1 MSVIAEGVETLPQRA
16 RLRDLGCEWAQGH
29 LISRPL
35 SADAVAGWVVAEGG
49 SGL

>member
-16 RLRDLGCEWAQGH
+16 RLLDLGCERAQGH

-35 SADAVAGWVVAEGG
+35 SADAVAGWIAAGSG